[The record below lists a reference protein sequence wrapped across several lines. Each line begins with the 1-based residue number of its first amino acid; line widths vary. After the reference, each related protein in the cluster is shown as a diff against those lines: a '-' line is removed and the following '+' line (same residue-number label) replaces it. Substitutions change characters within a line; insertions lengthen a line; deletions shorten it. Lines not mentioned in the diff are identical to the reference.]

1 MEIVLPDEVIV
12 SEILTRV
19 SLPCCSLRQFQW
31 VCRDWHNLIH
41 ESKFQLIHSN
51 RAPIVAS
58 GFFLVMME
66 RYAPNVS
73 DSIRFFPFNDDQS
86 GKNPSPSLDFLPS
99 AVAIAGSSPYGSL
112 LCCVTLD
119 KLQTTKTIPIKSIPI
134 FYICKP
140 ATREWRKIPNPR
152 TKFINHGMRIV
163 VKQTYPTLQY
173 KIVGMSATSGV
184 ILEYHHC
191 EMFDSVTWA
200 WKRLADLKT
209 LSWLHDTFG
218 GVFIN
223 GCLHWISHKRQIHV
237 LSIEQEKWNAVIQ
250 LTADAVERVSHR
262 YLLFLIDGK
271 IGVLISNNECI
282 ELWVLEN
289 YYCHTSW
296 KRRYHRDLRAL
307 NREVGGMCIPA
318 AVSSPSIIFMI
329 CLCSNP
335 HAIIYNMNDDTY
347 TILASFP
354 FVGFPFESRFCYI

>member
-1 MEIVLPDEVIV
+1 MESVLPDEVIV

-19 SLPCCSLRQFQW
+19 SLAALLRQFQW
-31 VCRDWHNLIH
+31 VCRDWHNCVH

-58 GFFLVMME
+58 GFFLVIE
-66 RYAPNVS
+66 RYGPNIS
-73 DSIRFFPFNDDQS
+73 DSIRFFPFNDDHS

-119 KLQTTKTIPIKSIPI
+119 KLQTTKTIPSKSIPI

-152 TKFINHGMRIV
+152 TKFINCGMRIV
-163 VKQTYPTLQY
+163 VTQTYPTLQY
-173 KIVGMSATSGV
+173 KIVRISFTSGV
-184 ILEYHHC
+184 ILKYHY
-191 EMFDSVTWA
+191 ELFDSVTWA

-237 LSIEQEKWNAVIQ
+237 LSIEQEKWNEVIQ
-250 LTADAVERVSHR
+250 LPADTVKSVSNR
-262 YLLFLIDGK
+262 YFLFLIDGK
-271 IGVLISNNECI
+271 IGVLITNNECI

-289 YYCHTSW
+289 YYSHTSWTW
-296 KRRYHRDLRAL
+296 KRRYHKDLREL
-307 NREVGGMCIPA
+307 NGEVGGMCIPA
-318 AVSSPSIIFMI
+318 AVSLTGIIFMI

-335 HAIIYNMNDDTY
+335 RFVMYNMNDDTY
-347 TILASFP
+347 TILVSVP
-354 FVGFPFESRFCYI
+354 LDVR